1 MIDVV
6 LNSGILTLEDLLQE
20 QQSTLSIEN
29 MDDEDVQLI
38 VVRRGSVWMDVKRLF
53 AKPYVNLRRIWKV
66 GEEGQDGGGLR
77 REFFRIA
84 LSSIFNDPVLFRGN
98 AHKVP
103 TNDSRAIMRKEF
115 LFVGY
120 IISSS
125 IVQGGSGPECFPEW
139 IFQYFCGGIESC
151 LLHVDGCIDCADC
164 IESNVR
170 KWISKVKS

>member
-53 AKPYVNLRRIWKV
+53 AKHLRRIWKV
-66 GEEGQDGGGLR
+66 EFLGEEGQDEGGLR

-84 LSSIFNDPVLFRGN
+84 LSSIFQFYSEGMLT
-98 AHKVP
+98 KCQQ
-103 TNDSRAIMRKEF
+103 M
-115 LFVGY
+115 
-120 IISSS
+120 
-125 IVQGGSGPECFPEW
+125 IVVQS
-139 IFQYFCGGIESC
+139 
-151 LLHVDGCIDCADC
+151 
-164 IESNVR
+164 
-170 KWISKVKS
+170 